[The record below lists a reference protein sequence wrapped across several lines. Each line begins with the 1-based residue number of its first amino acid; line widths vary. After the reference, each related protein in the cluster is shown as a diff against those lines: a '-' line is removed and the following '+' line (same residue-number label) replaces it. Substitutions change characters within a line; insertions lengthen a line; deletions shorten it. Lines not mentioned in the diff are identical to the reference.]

1 MAGTSGAIRAGRA
14 FVSLFADNTQ
24 LARDLKQ
31 GVAMM
36 RRFAASARAVGASMI
51 SAGLKLGTPFA
62 IATAIFVGFEDQMA
76 EVRAVTQATAT
87 DFRLLNEQA
96 KTLGRTT
103 SFMAKEVAGAQTEL
117 GRAGFNPSEI
127 MAGTAAV
134 LDLARGTK
142 TDLAQAAQ
150 IGADSLRAFRLEAEQ
165 MPRVADVLVATANN
179 SSQGLVDLFEALK
192 TVGPVAADVG
202 ASIENTAAAIGVLAN
217 NGIKGTLAGNALKRA
232 YLNLANPA
240 IQKAIEKLT
249 GVSAVDSAGNLR
261 PLATVITEI
270 GRATKNLPNAKRL
283 DIFSQIFGDRAVVA
297 ASAFAGSAGNFTD
310 LQNIL
315 NGAAGTAARTAAIMD
330 DTLGGSFRKLLSAAE
345 GVAIAVGESIA
356 PAVRNI
362 ADVFTNAAGSVTEFV
377 KENQGLVIGLAATAA
392 GAVAVGAS
400 LVLIG
405 GTIGVL
411 SFALSG
417 LVPIIAGSVGL
428 LPGLF
433 TAITSPAKLAT
444 AAVLALSG
452 AAAFTATP
460 AIAAPKIE
468 PPAAQAGVTVPVD
481 AQQPEP
487 VKVDVVANDQTQTV
501 TQDVVGA
508 TLPTVSDQTQTVT
521 QQFAAEAVPEVVDQT
536 QTLTQQ
542 VVDAVTQPVADQTQT
557 INQQVNAANVQPV
570 ADQAQTVTQTVQPA
584 VPVDVAGPAIEQPVN
599 VTGNA
604 PDELNGIA
612 SAAASA
618 TASILPLV
626 SSFAGLRVARGV
638 VGGVAGSFTVA
649 NSTIRKTSTV
659 MVANSA
665 AARVLT
671 SRVGALATVTGRTL
685 AGALAIAHGPT
696 RALTA
701 ASVGLAGTMTT
712 TAGIMLG
719 KVASGFDAAA
729 IGITKAGAAIGGA
742 SRNLST
748 ASRGAVL
755 ASTALTRTA
764 GRASIGILTLGR
776 TARIVSFDL
785 LGFVRAMTRA
795 AAVNAVAGLKATT
808 QAMGGVVIAAYR
820 ATRATL
826 AAVASIRLAN
836 VTAASATGFRFAADG
851 MRFLSRSALDVS
863 RSLGKAAV
871 AIKSTMA
878 LKNVGNVAKAAS
890 SGIAAAISGLAMLAT
905 NPVVLFGGLAAGIVA
920 AGFYATGTFGLIKD
934 GFLTVVS
941 AGGRAFGQVATQ
953 AGTAWRAVSIVASTA
968 FGRIVELIKAGD
980 MQGAFAVAMAA
991 ISLAWSETVLAFVDT
1006 WAPVKQALVSGWTST
1021 AQLFGDIFG
1030 PAVSFLRESFA
1041 SFVSWFGGSGGVGSM
1056 PATMADAVASLASL
1070 FATGWMMLKQ
1080 IGSDSLD
1087 VMADGWDSFIS
1098 GITNAWHTAISF
1110 IQKGWTRL
1118 KALFD
1123 SDINVEAEVKDINRE
1138 NAAHNEATTAAKD
1151 KKIADRAA
1159 ARKAAKDRANDELA
1173 EQLAVIEA
1181 ERVAK
1186 NEADKKAIEESKAA
1200 AKAEAEARR
1209 AAFDQA
1215 LAENIPSPVDAA
1227 ATTGEPAKAAAQTA
1241 TETPTPT
1248 PEPMTST
1255 EALADWK
1262 KKRDRR
1268 DQLANE
1274 MQAANENGGVNPY
1287 TSRKKKVIREE
1298 LATAQ
1303 GETDSAMDRVR
1314 QARGA
1319 EIKAA
1324 KEKQRA
1330 ERAAEAQKR
1339 NGKNPEMEAAKS
1351 AELAKRTETTAGATS
1366 GLDRI
1371 QSRLGDSV
1379 GTFSARAGG
1388 QIGAASTV
1396 MDRVAKAVEK
1406 TASAAETT
1414 AANTERIADGI
1425 EDLSTLEAE

>member
-1 MAGTSGAIRAGRA
+1 
-14 FVSLFADNTQ
+14 
-24 LARDLKQ
+24 
-31 GVAMM
+31 
-36 RRFAASARAVGASMI
+36 
-51 SAGLKLGTPFA
+51 
-62 IATAIFVGFEDQMA
+62 
-76 EVRAVTQATAT
+76 
-87 DFRLLNEQA
+87 
-96 KTLGRTT
+96 
-103 SFMAKEVAGAQTEL
+103 
-117 GRAGFNPSEI
+117 
-127 MAGTAAV
+127 
-134 LDLARGTK
+134 
-142 TDLAQAAQ
+142 
-150 IGADSLRAFRLEAEQ
+150 
-165 MPRVADVLVATANN
+165 
-179 SSQGLVDLFEALK
+179 
-192 TVGPVAADVG
+192 
-202 ASIENTAAAIGVLAN
+202 
-217 NGIKGTLAGNALKRA
+217 
-232 YLNLANPA
+232 
-240 IQKAIEKLT
+240 
-249 GVSAVDSAGNLR
+249 
-261 PLATVITEI
+261 
-270 GRATKNLPNAKRL
+270 
-283 DIFSQIFGDRAVVA
+283 
-297 ASAFAGSAGNFTD
+297 
-310 LQNIL
+310 
-315 NGAAGTAARTAAIMD
+315 
-330 DTLGGSFRKLLSAAE
+330 
-345 GVAIAVGESIA
+345 
-356 PAVRNI
+356 
-362 ADVFTNAAGSVTEFV
+362 
-377 KENQGLVIGLAATAA
+377 
-392 GAVAVGAS
+392 
-400 LVLIG
+400 
-405 GTIGVL
+405 
-411 SFALSG
+411 
-417 LVPIIAGSVGL
+417 
-428 LPGLF
+428 
-433 TAITSPAKLAT
+433 
-444 AAVLALSG
+444 
-452 AAAFTATP
+452 
-460 AIAAPKIE
+460 
-468 PPAAQAGVTVPVD
+468 
-481 AQQPEP
+481 
-487 VKVDVVANDQTQTV
+487 
-501 TQDVVGA
+501 
-508 TLPTVSDQTQTVT
+508 
-521 QQFAAEAVPEVVDQT
+521 
-536 QTLTQQ
+536 
-542 VVDAVTQPVADQTQT
+542 
-557 INQQVNAANVQPV
+557 
-570 ADQAQTVTQTVQPA
+570 
-584 VPVDVAGPAIEQPVN
+584 
-599 VTGNA
+599 
-604 PDELNGIA
+604 
-612 SAAASA
+612 
-618 TASILPLV
+618 
-626 SSFAGLRVARGV
+626 
-638 VGGVAGSFTVA
+638 
-649 NSTIRKTSTV
+649 
-659 MVANSA
+659 
-665 AARVLT
+665 
-671 SRVGALATVTGRTL
+671 
-685 AGALAIAHGPT
+685 
-696 RALTA
+696 
-701 ASVGLAGTMTT
+701 MTT
-712 TAGIMLG
+712 TAAIMLG

-729 IGITKAGAAIGGA
+729 IGITKTGAAIGGA

-764 GRASIGILTLGR
+764 GRASVGLLTLGR

-808 QAMGGVVIAAYR
+808 QAMGGVVVAAYR

-836 VTAASATGFRFAADG
+836 LTAASATGFRFAADG

-878 LKNVGNVAKAAS
+878 LKNVDNVAKAAT

-905 NPVVLFGGLAAGIVA
+905 NPVVLFGALAAGIVA

-934 GFLTVVS
+934 GFLSVVS

-953 AGTAWRAVSIVASTA
+953 AGTAWRAVSTVASTA
-968 FGRIVELIKAGD
+968 FGRIVDLIKAGD

-1006 WAPVKQALVSGWTST
+1006 WAPVKQALVSGWRST

-1041 SFVSWFGGSGGVGSM
+1041 SFISWFGGSGGVGSM

-1159 ARKAAKDRANDELA
+1159 ARKAARDRATDELA

-1268 DQLANE
+1268 DELADE
-1274 MQAANENGGVNPY
+1274 MRGANENGGVNPY
-1287 TSRKKKVIREE
+1287 TSRNKKVIREE